1 MDKKEK
7 YIVANESS
15 APPLPPLNETMS
27 SQQHQNPSYNNDD
40 DAPPSYPNLPD
51 GYQSIGIC
59 DLPQGY
65 FNNPT

>member
-7 YIVANESS
+7 YIAANESS
-15 APPLPPLNETMS
+15 APPLNETMPN
-27 SQQHQNPSYNNDD
+27 QQHENPTYNKND
-40 DAPPSYPNLPD
+40 DAPPPYPNLPD

-65 FNNPT
+65 FNTPT